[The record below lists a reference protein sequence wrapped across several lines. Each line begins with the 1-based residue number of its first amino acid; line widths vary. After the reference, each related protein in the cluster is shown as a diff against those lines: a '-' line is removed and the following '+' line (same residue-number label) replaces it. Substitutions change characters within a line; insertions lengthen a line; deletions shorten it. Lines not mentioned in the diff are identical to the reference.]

1 MPYCLKEYYN
11 YCLKSTFIQ
20 VLPPDPPLNWSNELQ
35 LCFLECRSV
44 HTVSIRIPKEGWAL
58 TGTSQLKE
66 DLDKPDQ
73 TLPNWFEE
81 KIEQLRTWT
90 SLQSADWVNREG
102 LAPGSNNSP
111 TAPTLSNSNPGL
123 LEYVSLKILEQ
134 HHPYQQSPL
143 PPWLSS
149 QWSPSWFT
157 NGTTI
162 TPTISAPQAPMC
174 ARLVFLSL
182 TNFHKRSHSFFSS
195 SP

>member
-1 MPYCLKEYYN
+1 MNCNYVSLNVAACTQWVLEFLRKDEHWQGPANSRRTWINLIKLFQTDLK
-11 YCLKSTFIQ
+11 K
-20 VLPPDPPLNWSNELQ
+20 
-35 LCFLECRSV
+35 
-44 HTVSIRIPKEGWAL
+44 
-58 TGTSQLKE
+58 
-66 DLDKPDQ
+66 
-73 TLPNWFEE
+73 

-90 SLQSADWVNREG
+90 RVQSADWVNREG

-149 QWSPSWFT
+149 WWSPSWFT